1 MLEMSEKKKLLL
13 YFLADLMSDDEVM
26 DQFLEDPEGMMRE
39 YDLSD
44 QQKSTLYSLDPLR
57 IGSIV
62 GAEAQL
68 GLENAVL
75 SPQWPVPESRVRGIE
90 PSRVSAD
97 VVPLFKLFGEGLM
110 RNAEVVLRPVEGQG
124 PDLVYVARDSSGNF
138 QATQLTVREM
148 DLSCAP
154 PGRYRVC
161 VRNFSGAALIENAV
175 ELEVA

>member
-1 MLEMSEKKKLLL
+1 MAEKKKLLL
-13 YFLADLMSDDEVM
+13 YFLADLMSDEVAM
-26 DQFLEDPEGMMRE
+26 DRFLEDPEGMMHDYE
-39 YDLSD
+39 LSE
-44 QQKSTLYSLDPLR
+44 QQKATLYSLDPLR

-90 PSRVSAD
+90 PRHVQPQ
-97 VVPLFKLFGEGLM
+97 VVPAFRLFGEGLM
-110 RNAEVVLRPVEGQG
+110 RNAEVVLRPVQGKG
-124 PDLVYVARDSSGNF
+124 PDLVYVAGDSSGSF
-138 QATQLTVREM
+138 QETELLVREM
-148 DLSCAP
+148 DLSRAA